1 MAKPTTASPFTK
13 VTSSDLK
20 AFLDAKKRQSRLLG
34 AVERHLLTRP
44 LGDRRQDIL
53 HPSEII
59 KATWCARDAYF
70 RLREARAGRPV
81 DQKRH
86 GLRMENIFSEGH
98 SIHHKWQGWFTDMG
112 VMYGRWR
119 HPDTGALA
127 WGLSSDF
134 PGWAYNEVPLSS
146 ATFVMAGHSDGWIV
160 GIDDDC
166 LIEIKSVGSGT
177 IRQAIPELLASND
190 NNIELAFRSI
200 KRPFRDHLLQ
210 GQVYLHLA
218 HLMADAGELRRDAP
232 DEIVFLYECKA
243 NQEYRE
249 FTVKYQPELVE
260 DIFDAARDIAWGL
273 DHQQAPLCNQDPKHG
288 CKLCTPWEVSD

>member
-1 MAKPTTASPFTK
+1 MAKAPPGPFTK
-13 VTSSDLK
+13 VSNTDLK

-44 LGDRRQDIL
+44 VGDRRQDIL

-59 KATWCARDAYF
+59 KATWCVRDAYY
-70 RLREARAGRPV
+70 RLRAARAGEPI
-81 DQKRH
+81 DPKRH
-86 GLRMENIFSEGH
+86 GLRMENIFAEGH
-98 SIHHKWQGWFTDMG
+98 SIHHKWQGWFADMG
-112 VMYGRWR
+112 VMYGKWKS
-119 HPDTGALA
+119 PDGDETA
-127 WGLSSDF
+127 WGQSSAF
-134 PGWAYNEVPLSS
+134 PGWAYREVPLHS
-146 ATFVMAGHSDGWIV
+146 APFVMAGHSDGWIV
-160 GIDDDC
+160 GLGDDC
-166 LIEIKSVGSGT
+166 MIEIKSVGSGT
-177 IRQAIPELLASND
+177 IRQAMPELLANND

-218 HLMADAGELRRDAP
+218 HLMAEAGELPRAAP

-249 FTVKYQPELVE
+249 FVVKYQPELVE

-273 DHQQAPLCNQDPKHG
+273 DHDQPPLCNQDPRQG
-288 CKLCTPWEVSD
+288 CKLCATWEEKH